1 MSEEFS
7 SAKAGSNRSFGVV
20 FVVAFALIG
29 LFPLVREEAV
39 RTWALLVSGAFLV
52 PTLVYPQVLAPL
64 NKLWFRFG
72 MLLGRIINPVVMFIM
87 YALVTVS
94 YTHLR
99 AHETVLDL
107 VCRLLLEKKTHN
119 TQHTHNTHTHTTHT
133 HTIATDETNTYET
146 LYTIIS

>member
-1 MSEEFS
+1 MTASMSEEFS

-87 YALVTVS
+87 YALVMVPVGLVLKLMRKDL
-94 YTHLR
+94 LR
-99 AHETVLDL
+99 LKPDA
-107 VCRLLLEKKTHN
+107 R
-119 TQHTHNTHTHTTHT
+119 
-133 HTIATDETNTYET
+133 ASTYWIQRTPPGPTPES
-146 LYTIIS
+146 LKDQF

>member
-1 MSEEFS
+1 MTASMSEEFS

-87 YALVTVS
+87 YALVMVP
-94 YTHLR
+94 
-99 AHETVLDL
+99 AH
-107 VCRLLLEKKTHN
+107 R
-119 TQHTHNTHTHTTHT
+119 
-133 HTIATDETNTYET
+133 
-146 LYTIIS
+146 

>member
-1 MSEEFS
+1 MTASMSEEFS

-39 RTWALLVSGAFLV
+39 RVWALLVSGAFLV

-72 MLLGRIINPVVMFIM
+72 MLLGRIINPVVMLIM
-87 YALVTVS
+87 YALVMVPVGLVL
-94 YTHLR
+94 HLMRKDLLRLKPDAR
-99 AHETVLDL
+99 ASTYWIQ
-107 VCRLLLEKKTHN
+107 R
-119 TQHTHNTHTHTTHT
+119 TTPGPT
-133 HTIATDETNTYET
+133 PASMKYQF
-146 LYTIIS
+146 